1 MKEQSATMIQRDH
14 DRDDEITRRIKPPAA
29 PSASGEHP
37 QTPVRFERVPTTA
50 PRTTAPRVL
59 VIDDTEISRLAI
71 AEVLALAGCQ
81 VLQLAS
87 AIGATRMILQHKVQA
102 AIIDVAMPGLS
113 GDKLITLLRDNP
125 RLKDLK
131 IIVVSA
137 RSEEEMEAIRAATG
151 ADAACDKASLA
162 TDLWPTLERILG
174 KTAVP
179 QPARR

>member
-1 MKEQSATMIQRDH
+1 MMKEHSVPMISRDGRN
-14 DRDDEITRRIKPPAA
+14 RDDDVTRRIKPE
-29 PSASGEHP
+29 ASGEHP
-37 QTPVRFERVPTTA
+37 HTIPVHSDRVPTTTPRVA
-50 PRTTAPRVL
+50 PPRVL

-71 AEVLALAGCQ
+71 AEVLAMAGCQ
-81 VLQLAS
+81 VMQLAS

-151 ADAACDKASLA
+151 ADGACDKARLA
-162 TDLWPTLERILG
+162 SELWPMLERILG
-174 KTAVP
+174 KTATA
-179 QPARR
+179 QLGKK